1 MRRIMLCAA
10 LAAPGAIATKADAA
24 PDDQEKKELEELR
37 REMAEMKKSY
47 ESRISEL
54 EKRVGDGKDASN
66 AALQKEVD
74 DLLDRVDA
82 VDSKVNAVKASAGG
96 GRAAYLDV
104 SFNSL
109 LTAGTSTA
117 KESVLPELEGGHH
130 DPHKRGFTVQNTELG
145 LSGAVDPYFKGFV
158 NMVQTIDKNGE
169 TVVELEEA
177 YAKTTSLP
185 YGLQVKAGQFFTE
198 FGRLNPQ
205 HPHQWEFV
213 DQPIVNTRMFGDDGM
228 RGPGAQVSWLVPAKV
243 PVEIVGGMQ
252 NANGNTMRSFAGPAE
267 DGPPVGVQHD
277 RSVETFRDVVFAG
290 RADASV
296 DLTDE
301 TPAMI
306 GVSEAFGPSGASSS
320 GSTSILGA
328 DLTVKWKPLANDH
341 GFPYVAF
348 QSEWMRRH
356 VGYDSFVDGTTYVPG
371 GELHD
376 SGEYAQL
383 VYGFHRDW
391 TAGLRY
397 DRVQGTN
404 DDVLGAEDR
413 DRWSAALTFYTSE
426 FAKIRLQFNLDDSKA
441 LRRREQSVWLQFEFN
456 LGTHGAHKF

>member
-1 MRRIMLCAA
+1 MLCAA
-10 LAAPGAIATKADAA
+10 LAAPGAFAATAGAA
-24 PDDQEKKELEELR
+24 PDDDDKKAIEDVR
-37 REMAEMKKSY
+37 REMAEMKKNY
-47 ESRISEL
+47 EKRIADL
-54 EKRVGDGKDASN
+54 EKRPSGEGAGSS
-66 AALQKEVD
+66 E
-74 DLLDRVDA
+74 LLKA
-82 VDSKVNAVKASAGG
+82 VDELTDRLDAMDSKIGAVKASAGG

-109 LTAGTSTA
+109 MTAGTSTA

-130 DPHKRGFTVQNTELG
+130 DPHKRGFTIQNTELA

-158 NMVQTIDKNGE
+158 NMVQTIDKDGG

-177 YAKTTSLP
+177 YAKTTALP
-185 YGLQVKAGQFFTE
+185 AGLQVKAGQYFTD

-228 RGPGAQVSWLVPAKV
+228 RGPGAQVSWLVPGAPLEV
-243 PVEIVGGMQ
+243 VTGLQ
-252 NANGNTMRSFAGPAE
+252 NANGGTMRSFAGPGE
-267 DGPPVGVQHD
+267 DGPVVGTQHERD
-277 RSVETFRDVVFAG
+277 VRTFRDTMWSQ
-290 RADASV
+290 RADVSV

-301 TPAMI
+301 MPAML
-306 GVSEAFGPSGASSS
+306 GVSNALGPSGSS
-320 GSTSILGA
+320 GNGSTDVLGA

-348 QSEWMRRH
+348 QGEWMRRH
-356 VGYDSFVDGTTYVPG
+356 LGYDSFVDGGRFVPG
-371 GELHD
+371 GELRD

-397 DRVQGTN
+397 DRVRGVN

-413 DRWSAALTFYTSE
+413 DRWSVALTWYTSE
-426 FAKIRLQFNLDDSKA
+426 FAKIRLQFNVDDSAA
-441 LRRREQSVWLQFEFN
+441 LGRREQSVWLQFEFN
-456 LGTHGAHKF
+456 LGVHGAHKF

>member
-1 MRRIMLCAA
+1 MPRFAFCAA
-10 LAAPGAIATKADAA
+10 TAALGALAVSATAA
-24 PDDQEKKELEELR
+24 PDDQEKKEIEDLR

-47 ESRISEL
+47 EGRISEL
-54 EKRVGDGKDASN
+54 EKRLGDGKDASN
-66 AALQKEVD
+66 AALQKEIDELV
-74 DLLDRVDA
+74 DRVDA
-82 VDSKVNAVKASAGG
+82 FDSKLGAVKSAAGG
-96 GRAAYLDV
+96 GRTAYLDV

-117 KESVLPELEGGHH
+117 SESVLPELEGGHH

-145 LSGAVDPYFKGFV
+145 LSGAVDPYFKGFA

-177 YAKTTSLP
+177 YAKTTALP

-213 DQPIVNTRMFGDDGM
+213 DQPVVNTRMFGDDGM
-228 RGPGAQVSWLVPAKV
+228 RGPGAQVSWLAPTKFPLEVLGSV
-243 PVEIVGGMQ
+243 Q

-267 DGPPVGVQHD
+267 DGPPVGVQHEHEVK
-277 RSVETFRDVVFAG
+277 SLADVVYSA
-290 RADASV
+290 RADASF
-296 DLTDE
+296 DLSE
-301 TPAMI
+301 EAPALL
-306 GVSEAFGPSGASSS
+306 GASYAYGPSGASSS

-341 GFPYVAF
+341 GFPFVAF

-356 VGYDSFVDGTTYVPG
+356 VGYDSFVDGTTFTPG
-371 GELHD
+371 GELRD

-391 TAGLRY
+391 TAGARF
-397 DRVQGTN
+397 DRVHGTN

-413 DRWSAALTFYTSE
+413 DRWSAALTWYASE
-426 FAKIRLQFNLDDSKA
+426 FAKIRLQVNFDDSKA
-441 LRRREQSVWLQFEFN
+441 LDRWEQSVWLQLEFN
-456 LGTHGAHKF
+456 LGVHGAHKF